1 VSKREHRWGIAV
13 ALAWALCAPALVH
26 ANDVDEDACAQ
37 RVFAALDVSRELHEV
52 ASAAAASVASG
63 ARALPLGD
71 ATLLRAIVTAGFD
84 PELLGARARDAFEA
98 HCHDAPARGALAW
111 LERPE
116 TRRLL
121 ARASETDRSPWLGAH
136 QLASRHRDALLR
148 RIDRQLGRAAREERQ
163 ARVVLRAMLQA
174 ANPMLP
180 PLQRYTAAEIDDLLD
195 WQQRGRGN
203 AEPTSALRARYAG
216 IATRELE
223 AALGFLDGAE
233 GAWLRRRLDAAIS
246 ETLVRAARATAA
258 ELIEVFGTGVPAA
271 PLRLALATS

>member
-1 VSKREHRWGIAV
+1 
-13 ALAWALCAPALVH
+13 
-26 ANDVDEDACAQ
+26 
-37 RVFAALDVSRELHEV
+37 
-52 ASAAAASVASG
+52 
-63 ARALPLGD
+63 
-71 ATLLRAIVTAGFD
+71 
-84 PELLGARARDAFEA
+84 
-98 HCHDAPARGALAW
+98 
-111 LERPE
+111 
-116 TRRLL
+116 
-121 ARASETDRSPWLGAH
+121 
-136 QLASRHRDALLR
+136 
-148 RIDRQLGRAAREERQ
+148 
-163 ARVVLRAMLQA
+163 MLQA